1 MRDDFSW
8 EEIDNREEEILTNK
22 DKFNNVLSYVPFL
35 NIFLLFNQKETTKL
49 SEQKYSRQWI
59 ALFLLYMVA
68 FIISSIISFKFSFI
82 ITVGY
87 LLFAL
92 FCGVKAYNGMYVEIE
107 FLEKII
113 AQFQWAQKT
122 QKNNTLKESD
132 EEKDPLK

>member
-1 MRDDFSW
+1 MRDDFSS

-49 SEQKYSRQWI
+49 SDQKYSRQGI

-113 AQFQWAQKT
+113 AQFQWAKKT

>member
-1 MRDDFSW
+1 MRDDFSS

-49 SEQKYSRQWI
+49 SDQKYSRQGI

-113 AQFQWAQKT
+113 AQFQ
-122 QKNNTLKESD
+122 
-132 EEKDPLK
+132 